1 MVAYSSGTR
10 NLVKLAS
17 IWALMAVVGAFTF
30 IHFDAIRDALGLKL
44 TPADFGALA
53 EPGVTSPAISQD
65 APTTDRTSG
74 TVRLRAGKNGHFHTT
89 AHINGRPVEVMVDTG
104 ASMVA
109 LTWEDARSAGIFL
122 SDSDFKHKVGTANG
136 TARVAVVTLD
146 HVSIED
152 VTVRNVRAAVA
163 EPGKLQTTL
172 LGMTFLGQLGRTEMS
187 RGVLLLEQ

>member
-1 MVAYSSGTR
+1 MAYSSGTR

-17 IWALMAVVGAFTF
+17 GWAFVTAFGVLSF
-30 IHFDAIRDALGLKL
+30 IHFDALRDALGLKL
-44 TPADFGALA
+44 TPADFGEVGPARHDEALSA
-53 EPGVTSPAISQD
+53 GRP
-65 APTTDRTSG
+65 SG
-74 TVRLRAGKNGHFHTT
+74 TVRLRAGRNGHFHTT
-89 AHINGRPVEVMVDTG
+89 AHINGRAVEVMVDTG

-109 LTWEDARSAGIFL
+109 LTWEDARAAGIFL
-122 SDSDFKHKVGTANG
+122 SNADFKHKVGTANG

-163 EPGKLQTTL
+163 EAGKLETTL
-172 LGMTFLGQLGRTEMS
+172 LGMSFLGQLARTEMS

>member
-1 MVAYSSGTR
+1 MALSSGTR
-10 NLVKLAS
+10 NLVKLTAT
-17 IWALMAVVGAFTF
+17 WACMMGLGAFTF
-30 IHFDAIRDALGLKL
+30 LHFDTLRDLMGLRLGA
-44 TPADFGALA
+44 ADFGALA
-53 EPGVTSPAISQD
+53 RQGEASPAWSQD
-65 APTTDRTSG
+65 SPASPRASG
-74 TVRLRAGKNGHFHTT
+74 TVRLQAGSNGHFHAT
-89 AHINGRPVEVMVDTG
+89 ARINGRPVEVMVDTG

-109 LTWEDARSAGIFL
+109 LTWEDARTAGIFL
-122 SDSDFKHKVGTANG
+122 RDSDFKHKVGTANG

-172 LGMTFLGQLGRTEMS
+172 LGMSFLGQLARTEMS